1 MFVQIYKIFSSKKV
15 PGRMGMI
22 LMLYLISTNVYN
34 SVEAPTNRG
43 FSYIEVWQLGTQFPI
58 LLAFFE
64 YGFVLL
70 WKKRLL
76 YLDLQNQA
84 VDYDDPKPQLDR
96 KIIKVD
102 YATMLIS
109 FTFFLS
115 FGSIYFCIALLK

>member
-1 MFVQIYKIFSSKKV
+1 MGKFSFTGMLLTIKRKSYGQLLSGYYYPTASFALLSMISFLIKPDKV

-70 WKKRLL
+70 WK
-76 YLDLQNQA
+76 
-84 VDYDDPKPQLDR
+84 
-96 KIIKVD
+96 
-102 YATMLIS
+102 
-109 FTFFLS
+109 
-115 FGSIYFCIALLK
+115 